1 MSDRITLHVMTADA
15 HRLPVDGP
23 VRAGDYSR
31 FKHGD
36 GLISQAYGRAL
47 ADHFLDVVGPIEGP
61 IAVTSSGYA
70 AVPPAARSLVR
81 PFLHRLRERAPG
93 LAATSFRMH
102 RLGVSPGDY
111 AAMDPAARS
120 HAVTAQSMHL
130 DPRTDLRGV
139 RVVALDD
146 IRVTGTHEAAMDGCL
161 NAAGASWIDH
171 LYLVD
176 AHACAGR
183 PEVESALN
191 AAWVRD
197 VAGLLDVACAPGFEP
212 NARFAKRVALLD
224 RQDQEQF
231 ARLAPLYAV
240 LWVDEALTAD
250 GLDHVAAY
258 ATGVRRFRQALAD
271 VQRVSQPA

>member
-1 MSDRITLHVMTADA
+1 MSERIALHVMGADDLG
-15 HRLPVDGP
+15 LPSYGP
-23 VRAGDYSR
+23 VQANDYSR

-36 GLISQAYGRAL
+36 GRIAIDYGRAL
-47 ADHFLDVVGPIEGP
+47 ADRFLEVVPLTTGAV
-61 IAVTSSGYA
+61 AVTSSGYA
-70 AVPPAARSLVR
+70 AVPPAARALVR
-81 PFLHRLRERAPG
+81 PFLQRLHERAPE
-93 LAATSFRMH
+93 LSATAFRMH

-111 AAMDPAARS
+111 ATMDPAARS
-120 HAVTAQSMHL
+120 QAVSAKSMQI
-130 DPRTDLRGV
+130 DPRVDLRGV

-176 AHACAGR
+176 AHLCAVR
-183 PEVESALN
+183 PEVESTLN
-191 AAWVRD
+191 SAWVRTVD
-197 VAGLLDVACAPGFEP
+197 HVLDVACAPGFEP
-212 NARFAKRVALLD
+212 NARFAKRIALMS
-224 RQDQEQF
+224 REDQERF

-240 LWVDEALTAD
+240 LWVTEAMLAD

-271 VQRVSQPA
+271 VQRLSQPA